1 MGVSDQN
8 PSYVVAALDKGLFL
22 LGYLAD
28 NPNSGVSEIA
38 AKTGSTK
45 SQVFRLLY
53 TLERRGFVHKDPATR
68 NYYLGHTCLF
78 LGERVR
84 SQSSLVA
91 VAEPVMARLVA
102 ETRENVHLVVRD
114 GHKSVVVAL
123 KESPQPL
130 RLYAEIGREGPLHAG
145 GSSMVLLAH
154 APAPIIED
162 VLSGPL
168 PAYTG
173 RTETR
178 PDAIRKTLES
188 IRRTGH
194 HVALEDLDPGAFS
207 IAAPV
212 RDHNGDVV
220 AALSIAGPV
229 SRLTA
234 SVREA
239 HAERVRHAANE
250 ISRGLGSPDASRSA
264 ARATSRLAS

>member
-8 PSYVVAALDKGLFL
+8 PSYVVAALDKGLLL

-38 AKTGSTK
+38 ARTGSTK

-53 TLERRGFVHKDPATR
+53 TLERRGLVHKDSATR
-68 NYYLGHTCLF
+68 NYSLGHACLF
-78 LGERVR
+78 LGERAR

-91 VAEPVMARLVA
+91 VAEPVMAQLVVEA
-102 ETRENVHLVVRD
+102 RENVHLVVRE
-114 GHKSVVVAL
+114 GHRSVVVAL

-154 APAPIIED
+154 APARFIEE
-162 VLSGPL
+162 VLAEPL
-168 PAYTG
+168 QAYTE

-178 PDAIRKTLES
+178 PEAIRETLGV
-188 IRRTGH
+188 IRRAGH
-194 HVALEDLDPGAFS
+194 HVALEDLDQGAFS

-212 RDHNGDVV
+212 HDHKGDVV

-234 SVREA
+234 ASRKA
-239 HAERVRHAANE
+239 HVDRVTKAASE
-250 ISRGLGSPDASRSA
+250 ISRGLGSPEASRALRQAESFVP
-264 ARATSRLAS
+264 S